1 MGVPKFFVRATLN
14 AAGALV
20 VLPPSMEYPMD
31 VAGTPAQVVVLAAS
45 VNGAVTLA
53 PFAGLLTVM
62 SDPVLVA
69 GGGVG
74 GGAVAAATVM
84 FRFVWLLACLPQH
97 FTLSTCGPALA
108 VTLALNEVGSATVA
122 PLSME

>member
-1 MGVPKFFVRATLN
+1 
-14 AAGALV
+14 
-20 VLPPSMEYPMD
+20 MD

-53 PFAGLLTVM
+53 PFAGLLTMM
-62 SDPVLVA
+62 SDPVV
-69 GGGVG
+69 GGGVEG
-74 GGAVAAATVM
+74 GVVAAATVM
-84 FRFVWLLACLPQH
+84 FTFVWLLACLPQH

-108 VTLALNEVGSATVA
+108 VTLALNEVGSVTVG

>member
-1 MGVPKFFVRATLN
+1 
-14 AAGALV
+14 
-20 VLPPSMEYPMD
+20 MD

-62 SDPVLVA
+62 SDPVV

-74 GGAVAAATVM
+74 GGGVVAAATVM
-84 FRFVWLLACLPQH
+84 FTFVWLLACLPQH